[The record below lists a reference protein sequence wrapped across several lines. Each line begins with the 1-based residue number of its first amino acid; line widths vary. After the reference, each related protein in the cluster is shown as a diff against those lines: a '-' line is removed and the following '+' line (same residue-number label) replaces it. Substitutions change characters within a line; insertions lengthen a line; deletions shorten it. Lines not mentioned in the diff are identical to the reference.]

1 MIKTGMTLTYSVQTM
16 TLYRVR
22 GGRHSLCPPWGQESS
37 PATLGLL
44 RAELA
49 SPLNHLLFKL
59 FTYVFISAVLGL
71 RCCARAFSSRGEQGL
86 LSSCGVRAS
95 RCGGFS
101 CCGALA
107 PGRADFN
114 SCSTQAQLLWHK
126 GSRLQTQE
134 LWPSGL
140 VALWHVGSSQARDRT
155 CVPCIGK

>member
-1 MIKTGMTLTYSVQTM
+1 M
-16 TLYRVR
+16 
-22 GGRHSLCPPWGQESS
+22 GQESS
-37 PATLGLL
+37 SATLGLL

-49 SPLNHLLFKL
+49 LMYFKL
-59 FTYVFISAVLGL
+59 FTYVFILAVLGL
-71 RCCARAFSSRGEQGL
+71 RCCARAFSGRGEQGL
-86 LSSCGVRAS
+86 LSSCSVRAS
-95 RCGGFS
+95 HCGGFS
-101 CCGALA
+101 CGARA
-107 PGRADFN
+107 PGRADFS